1 MKRIE
6 EQFGILFS
14 AEQSPYFQA
23 QEERRMVILHQE
35 LKECAGFMQRII
47 TFLFEEDSRIDLT
60 FLKSYMP
67 YGFKKPRFFEKQA
80 LHQSFVIRNWKEEY
94 LDRQETEA
102 VLHYATVKSVSSEE
116 VFQYVKGII
125 IGKQPSLIAF
135 YNDHYMLDVKSDEV
149 VIIAKNKEDIHALRK
164 FLQKG

>member
-23 QEERRMVILHQE
+23 EEEHRMVIQHQE
-35 LKECAGFMQRII
+35 LKERAGLVQRTS
-47 TFLFEEDSRIDLT
+47 TFLFAEDSRIDMT

-67 YGFKKPRFFEKQA
+67 HGFKKPRCFEKQA
-80 LHQSFVIRNWKEEY
+80 LHRAFVIRNWKEEY
-94 LDRQETEA
+94 IDRQESEA
-102 VLHYATVKSVSSEE
+102 ILHYATVKSVSSEE
-116 VFQYVKGII
+116 VFQYVKGILK
-125 IGKQPSLIAF
+125 GKQPSLIAF
-135 YNDHYMLDVKSDEV
+135 YNDRYMLEVNSDEV
-149 VIIAKNKEDIHALRK
+149 VIIAKNKEDINVLKK

>member
-6 EQFGILFS
+6 EQFRILFS

-23 QEERRMVILHQE
+23 EEKRRMAIQHQE
-35 LKECAGFMQRII
+35 IEANAGYLQRII
-47 TFLFEEDSRIDLT
+47 SSLFDEDSRIDLT

-67 YGFKKPRFFEKQA
+67 YGFKKPRCFEKQA
-80 LHQSFVIRNWKEEY
+80 LHQAFVIRNWKEEY
-94 LDRQETEA
+94 IDRQETEA
-102 VLHYATVKSVSSEE
+102 VLYYATVKSVSSEE

-125 IGKQPSLIAF
+125 QGKKPSFIAF
-135 YNDHYMLDVKSDEV
+135 YNDRYMLDVNSDEV
-149 VIIAKNKEDIHALRK
+149 VIIAKSKEDIHALRK